1 MTSER
6 VAGKDAT
13 EMKSSSAFGDKE
25 VLSLHQLRLLEWMYA
40 ATRKRM
46 SESEPLSESAN
57 RVSVPEL
64 WNLTEDVEPYP
75 WQVECRAK
83 WHRKGQ
89 GTVKVVTGAGKTVLA
104 LMIAES
110 LQNAEDEEL
119 RVAIVVPTII
129 LMHQWY
135 DAILEH
141 SRLPMETLGRLGGGY
156 DQDFGDGRRIL
167 ITVLAS
173 ASQRLPKLVKDADVE
188 EHLLLIADECHRAGA
203 REMSNVFKTKRRWS
217 LGLSATPER
226 EDADDS
232 AYNKSLL
239 GKQLGPIIYQFT
251 LADALS
257 AGLIPKFTIN
267 HYGLPMT
274 VEERQGYESLSRSI
288 TDAMSKLRA
297 RRGSRFDGDLF
308 SWSRSLAAHNQG
320 ELATVARRFISDT
333 SKRRDLLNHMKAR
346 HDAVIQLIDREFRF
360 NAEARIILFHE
371 SIGEVMWLFAHLRQ
385 RGLPAIAEHSELPGS
400 VRETGLELFR
410 RGIAHIIV
418 SARSLIEGFNV
429 PAADV
434 GIIVASSGSVRQRI
448 QSLGRVLRRHRGPD
462 GEEKTSCV
470 HVLYASNST
479 EERIYGKLDWDE
491 TTGVDRNQFYVWD
504 LEHEPQRQDGP
515 PLTPE
520 PTEMQVDAR
529 SLEVGSRYFGRY
541 EGAEFSCD
549 SRGNITNSDGQYA
562 LDSADLAKTILA
574 TKRNAGKF
582 CVTLKRHY
590 VLVRVPAGD
599 VWETRYVTKLSKP
612 LRFTAPSG
620 QVESCD
626 EAAEW
631 GAEATVGD
639 PYPFPNLRLSEHNL
653 RFKQKSGGVIS
664 KRVLGG
670 EAFARVGDKADN
682 SRKGADAARLLALL
696 KKLHQS
702 GRRVSRIDVNEAGHV
717 TYRESGQPFFVC
729 VVEEG
734 LEFPALPPA

>member
-1 MTSER
+1 
-6 VAGKDAT
+6 
-13 EMKSSSAFGDKE
+13 MKSASAFGDEK
-25 VLSLHQLRLLEWMYA
+25 VLSLHQLRLLEWMHA
-40 ATRKRM
+40 DTRKRT

-57 RVSVPEL
+57 RTVIPES
-64 WNLTEDVEPYP
+64 WSLTEGVEPYP
-75 WQVECRAK
+75 WQIECCAK
-83 WHRKGQ
+83 WHRKGR
-89 GTVKVVTGAGKTVLA
+89 GTVKVVTGAGKTLLA
-104 LMIAES
+104 LMITES
-110 LQNAEDEEL
+110 LQNTEDEEL
-119 RVAIVVPTII
+119 RVAIVVPTIV

-135 DAILEH
+135 DVILEH
-141 SRLPMETLGRLGGGY
+141 SSLPRETLGRFGGGY

-173 ASQRLPKLVKDADVE
+173 ARQRLPKLVKDADVG

-203 REMSNVFKTKRRWS
+203 KEMSNVFKTKHRWS

-232 AYNKSLL
+232 GYNESLL
-239 GKQLGPIIYQFT
+239 GRKLGPIIYQFT

-288 TDAMSKLRA
+288 TDAISKLRA
-297 RRGSRFDGDLF
+297 QRDSRFDGNLF
-308 SWSRSLAAHNQG
+308 SWAHSLAVRNQG
-320 ELATVARRFISDT
+320 ELAAVARRFVSDT
-333 SKRRDLLNHMKAR
+333 SKRRGLLNHMKAR

-360 NAEARIILFHE
+360 HAEARIILFHE
-371 SIGEVMWLFAHLRQ
+371 SIDEVMWLFAHLQ
-385 RGLPAIAEHSELPGS
+385 QLGMQAIAEHSKLPDS
-400 VRETGLELFR
+400 MREAGLELFR
-410 RGIAHIIV
+410 KGIARIIV

-448 QSLGRVLRRHRGPD
+448 QSLGRVLRRHLGPD

-470 HVLYASNST
+470 HVLYASDST

-491 TTGVDRNQFYVWD
+491 ITGVDRNQFYVWD

-520 PTEMQVDAR
+520 PTEMQVDAGA
-529 SLEVGSRYFGRY
+529 LERGSRYFGRY

-549 SRGNITNSDGQYA
+549 SQGNITNSTGQYA
-562 LDSADLAKTILA
+562 LDSAELANTVLA

-582 CVTLKRHY
+582 CVTPKRRY

-612 LRFTAPSG
+612 LRFTAPLS
-620 QVESCD
+620 QVRSRD
-626 EAAEW
+626 EAVEW
-631 GAEATVGD
+631 GIEATTGG
-639 PYPFPNLRLSEHNL
+639 PYPFPNLRISEHGL

-664 KRVLGG
+664 KRVPGG
-670 EAFARVGDKADN
+670 EAFARVGDKADDP
-682 SRKGADAARLLALL
+682 RKGADAARLLASL